1 MPSELKV
8 RPTLK
13 RAKFS
18 AALCVLFFI
27 LVVWLWRKLAPD
39 AAGWIV
45 IVGIIPFLAP
55 LLSWLDSTRT
65 ELSIDNG
72 VVRYR
77 HGWLNHTTRALDL
90 KKLQDVRVERSFT
103 QRLWGVGTL
112 VLETANESGRI
123 SVPDIDG
130 AQRVAD
136 RILTASQQEGN
147 RSQNV

>member
-1 MPSELKV
+1 MSPEFKV

-27 LVVWLWRKLAPD
+27 LVVWLWRRFLPD
-39 AAGWIV
+39 AAWWIV
-45 IVGIIPFLAP
+45 MVGVIPFLAP
-55 LLSWLDSTRT
+55 ILSWLDSTRT
-65 ELSIDNG
+65 ELSLENG

-77 HGWLNHTTRALDL
+77 HGWLNQSTRALDL
-90 KKLQDVRVERSFT
+90 NKLQDVRVERSFT

-112 VLETANESGRI
+112 VLETANATGRI

-136 RILTASQQEGN
+136 RILAASRIEGN
-147 RSQNV
+147 QSRNA

>member
-1 MPSELKV
+1 MPSELVV

-18 AALCVLFFI
+18 AAVCVLFLI
-27 LVVWLWRKLAPD
+27 LVIWFWRKMVPD
-39 AAGWIV
+39 AAPWIV
-45 IVGIIPFLAP
+45 IVGVLPFLAP
-55 LLSWLDSTRT
+55 LFSWLDSTRT
-65 ELSIDNG
+65 ELTLEGG

-77 HGWLNHTTRALDL
+77 HGLMNQTTRALDL
-90 KKLQDVRVERSFT
+90 KKLQDVRVERSLT

-123 SVPDIDG
+123 TVNDIDD

-136 RILTASQQEGN
+136 RIMTACRTEGN
-147 RSQNV
+147 TTQNV